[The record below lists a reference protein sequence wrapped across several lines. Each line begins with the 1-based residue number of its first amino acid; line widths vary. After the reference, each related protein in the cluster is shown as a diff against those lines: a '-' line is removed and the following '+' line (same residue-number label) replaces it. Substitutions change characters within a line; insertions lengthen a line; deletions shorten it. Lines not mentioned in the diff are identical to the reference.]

1 MIPIIRLLTA
11 VFFTFLFANV
21 VRSSRRWIFSPWA
34 KDAAVVARIMAVG
47 WGVLGLV
54 LLLFD
59 RSISSEIIFPLLF
72 WLDML
77 LGGILVV
84 IVLTILIAGRVKKR
98 ET

>member
-1 MIPIIRLLTA
+1 MIPIIKLLAA
-11 VFFTFLFANV
+11 VYFTFVFANV
-21 VRSSRRWIFSPWA
+21 IRFSRRWMFSPWA
-34 KDAAVVARIMAVG
+34 KDAAVVARIMAIG

-54 LLLFD
+54 LVLFD
-59 RSISSEIIFPLLF
+59 RSISSEILFPLLF